1 MPTTQKEEMKKETDQ
16 ILKMGP
22 SAPEA
27 PASATA
33 AIREE
38 VERQVAAWC
47 ARTGQSREAWERARA
62 NVPGGVSGNF
72 RLMNPYPMFAARARG
87 SRLFDLDGNEY
98 IDFMLNMGSQ
108 LVGHA
113 HPAVVKALGEQAER
127 GTLFC
132 MPHVWEQEVARQ
144 LASRFG
150 IPQWRYVNTGTEATM
165 TALRIA
171 RGYTGKKYIVKFE
184 GHYHG
189 HNDQTLVTTNALL
202 RQLGRADRGVR
213 IPASQGIPEETYAL
227 TLMAIFNNLDSV
239 KELFAR
245 HGGEIAAV
253 IAEPIMMDCGC
264 IEPEPGFFAAVR
276 DLCHDNGALLIYD
289 EVKTGC
295 KVAPGGAS
303 ELYGVVPDLV
313 CVAKALAG
321 GLPLGAVGGSE
332 EVMQVV
338 GDGSVLHVGTFGANP
353 LVLYVAHVVLRDLL
367 TEEAYRHTFAL
378 NRELAEGYRHLVKK
392 HRLAAQINAV
402 GPCGMITFTDR
413 PLRSYREFMTA
424 DEDRF
429 RLYWFGMMNQGILPA
444 HHFGGDVWTVSIAHT
459 RDDIAKNLEA
469 FDRLG
474 PRLR

>member
-1 MPTTQKEEMKKETDQ
+1 MAAIQEEIGKEKVQDLMQEK
-16 ILKMGP
+16 
-22 SAPEA
+22 ARPEA
-27 PASATA
+27 PVTPA
-33 AIREE
+33 AGIREE
-38 VERQVAAWC
+38 MERQVAAW
-47 ARTGQSREAWERARA
+47 AAKTGKSREAWERARR

-72 RLMNPYPMFAARARG
+72 RLMNPYPMFAARAKG

-113 HPAVVKALGEQAER
+113 HPAVLRAINEQAER
-127 GTLFC
+127 GTLYC
-132 MPHVWEQEVARQ
+132 MPHLWEQEVARQ
-144 LASRFG
+144 LAARFG

-165 TALRIA
+165 TAIRIA
-171 RGYTGKKYIVKFE
+171 RGYTGKKYVVKFE

-202 RQLGRADRGVR
+202 RQLGREDRGVKV
-213 IPASQGIPEETYAL
+213 PASLGIPEETYAL
-227 TLMAIFNNLDSV
+227 TLMAVFNNLDSV
-239 KELFAR
+239 RDLFAR
-245 HGGEIAAV
+245 HGGEIACV

-264 IEPEPGFFAAVR
+264 IEPEAGFFQAVR
-276 DLCHDNGALLIYD
+276 DLCHANGALLIYD

-303 ELYGVVPDLV
+303 ELYGVTPDIV
-313 CVAKALAG
+313 CIAKALAG
-321 GLPLGAVGGSE
+321 GLPMGAIGASE
-332 EVMQVV
+332 EIMQMVA
-338 GDGSVLHVGTFGANP
+338 DGSVIHVGTFGANP

-378 NRELAEGYRHLVKK
+378 NQELARGYREIVERHGLQ
-392 HRLAAQINAV
+392 AQINAV

-429 RLYWFGMMNQGILPA
+429 RLFWFGMMNQGILPA

-459 RDDIAKNLEA
+459 RDDVAKNLEA
-469 FDRLG
+469 FDRLA